1 MKNFTSINTPLIII
15 NGYERNDLSGDY
27 IDLYNYH
34 ILECICS
41 LNVNALNYRFILPE
55 YVDTKGITTV
65 NYKYDY
71 LWYGKIFKD
80 SYITTINKIYQTIV
94 FCDYNENET
103 LNWKAFCIRRYS

>member
-15 NGYERNDLSGDY
+15 NGYERDDLSGDY

-34 ILECICS
+34 ILECICN
-41 LNVNALNYRFILPE
+41 LNVNTLNYRFILPV
-55 YVDTKGITTV
+55 YADTKGITTV

-71 LWYGKIFKD
+71 LWYGKIFKCGYIEVSETFISC
-80 SYITTINKIYQTIV
+80 SYS
-94 FCDYNENET
+94 ENET

>member
-15 NGYERNDLSGDY
+15 DGYKRNDLSGDY

-41 LNVNALNYRFILPE
+41 LNINILNYRFILPE

-71 LWYGKIFKD
+71 LWYGAIFKD
-80 SYITTINKIYQTIV
+80 DYIQIGNKEYETIV
-94 FCDYNENET
+94 GCDYDET